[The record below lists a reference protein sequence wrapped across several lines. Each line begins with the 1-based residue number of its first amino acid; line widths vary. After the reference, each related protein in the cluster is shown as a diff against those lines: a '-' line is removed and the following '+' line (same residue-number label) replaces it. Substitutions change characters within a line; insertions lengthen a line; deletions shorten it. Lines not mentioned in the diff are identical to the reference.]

1 MDQNILSQI
10 ILNTFKQ
17 EHYNLL
23 YTIYL
28 KYGSLGNFTFQDLL
42 KEFPFQN
49 INIYQS
55 PSNKKQFTIKK
66 NKKQHKI
73 PNNRC
78 MARCWG
84 SGSYKVSHDPTTNI
98 WSIGDYISYQP
109 DSNLWTYGTQCKRQS
124 NNSQYC
130 SIHLRQLNTDYSSL
144 THGRVD
150 QEPPHQHYDKY
161 RRKILMAISIHKNKK

>member
-66 NKKQHKI
+66 NIK
-73 PNNRC
+73 NNIKFLIIDVWLDAGVLDLTKFP
-78 MARCWG
+78 MTLPLIYG
-84 SGSYKVSHDPTTNI
+84 L
-98 WSIGDYISYQP
+98 GDYISYQP